1 MRDEILYPA
10 GFALTLTMVLLMVV
24 ILLRRRKEKRP
35 MSVTGAGMMLVVGGG
50 GLVQSLIRLIDLLLD
65 GPSRWTLWAAL
76 ITVNLTLAT
85 AGAWWYFSF
94 IRRSPRSEQRAEPA
108 VESES

>member
-1 MRDEILYPA
+1 MRDAIFYPA
-10 GFALTLTMVLLMVV
+10 GFVLTLAAMLLMAS
-24 ILLRRRKEKRP
+24 ILVRRQKGKKP
-35 MSVTGAGMMLVVGGG
+35 MSVVGAMIQLITSGLV
-50 GLVQSLIRLIDLLLD
+50 LVQSLLRLIDLLLD

-94 IRRSPRSEQRAEPA
+94 IRRSSRSEQRTEPA